1 MISEGYVANGAKV
14 YISSRDAK
22 ACDKACAELNAL
34 GKQPCITSVIYR
46 NVLTFLTTKAL
57 GPPMRSPPISTSL
70 KTASASPRNSR
81 SVNPIWTS
89 S

>member
-34 GKQPCITSVIYR
+34 GKQFYITSTIR
-46 NVLTFLTTKAL
+46 RHLLTRLTMKAL
-57 GPPMRSPPISTSL
+57 GQPMRSRPISTSW
-70 KTASASPRNSR
+70 KTANASPTNLGSAKTT
-81 SVNPIWTS
+81 WTS
-89 S
+89 W

>member
-34 GKQPCITSVIYR
+34 GKQYYITSVICR
-46 NVLTFLTTKAL
+46 HLLTSITIKAL
-57 GPPMRSPPISTSL
+57 GPPMRSPPISISW
-70 KTASASPRNSR
+70 KTASALPKNLGSART
-81 SVNPIWTS
+81 I
-89 S
+89 